1 MKFKIVVILSALFT
15 ATGCFSLDTDVEKFF
30 STGASSAAT
39 LPADQIYPKGQLFP
53 FSFYSTGGGSE
64 KKRGELLPEGEML
77 ADQKEIIDA
86 GVTMIGP
93 QYELNSRIV
102 ADASKY
108 KVKGVYTIIPV
119 IDGREVTKEYLKEL
133 NAKKEPLDMAKLR
146 ESVSN
151 IVSKVAG
158 SKEIAWWDI
167 TPEELRPWVQQEV
180 LLLKTAT
187 EAIKQ
192 ADPEKRPVFMYYPG
206 HYNGKAMG
214 KLAVYLDIIGKGMYT
229 NYSSMKNTR
238 SWCRWTIEQEI
249 EAIKLSE
256 NKNAIPV
263 AVTEMFQQPPATE
276 VKLIDSWIRHDV
288 YSSLIAGAKGV
299 LIFSASKRPGFAAR
313 KEYLSSYLRVCH
325 ELNGHLKLGQV
336 FLFCTPM
343 NDITLTITDGP
354 QTVPFKYKAA
364 GVDTTYPSVSMANIA
379 YNNSR
384 YVFLVNSSDKQV
396 EAVVGGLVYGSGVT
410 IEDLFAVNE
419 KFTAPEG
426 DFSVKLEPLETKA
439 FRIYNAQP

>member
-1 MKFKIVVILSALFT
+1 MKFNNVVMLSVLFA
-15 ATGCFSLDTDVEKFF
+15 ATGCSGLNTDVKKFF
-30 STGASSAAT
+30 STGANPAST

-64 KKRGELLPEGEML
+64 KKRGELLPEAELL

-93 QYELNSRIV
+93 QYELNNRIA
-102 ADASKY
+102 ADAAKY

-119 IDGREVTKEYLKEL
+119 IDGKEVTKEYLKEI
-133 NAKKEPLDMAKLR
+133 NARKEPLDIEKLR
-146 ESVSN
+146 QSVSD
-151 IVSKVAG
+151 IVSKAGG

-167 TPEELRPWVQQEV
+167 TPEELRPWVPQEL

-192 ADPEKRPVFMYYPG
+192 ADPEKRPVFMYFPG

-229 NYSSMKNTR
+229 NYSSMKNSR

-249 EAIKLSE
+249 EAIKLSG
-256 NKNAIPV
+256 NKNSIPV
-263 AVTEMFQQPPATE
+263 AVTEMFQQPPAAE
-276 VKLIDSWIRHDV
+276 VKLIDSWVRYDV
-288 YSSLIAGAKGV
+288 YSALIAGAKGV
-299 LIFSASKRPGFAAR
+299 LIFSASKRPDFSAR
-313 KEYLSSYLRVCH
+313 KEYLNAYFKVCRD
-325 ELNGHLKLGQV
+325 LNGPLKLGQV
-336 FLFCTPM
+336 FLFGAPM

-354 QTVPFKYKAA
+354 QTVPFKYKTA
-364 GVDTTYPSVSMANIA
+364 GADITYPAVSMANIA
-379 YNNSR
+379 YNSSR
-384 YVFLVNSSDKQV
+384 YIFLVNSSDKQI

-410 IEDLFAVNE
+410 IEDLFAGSE

-426 DFSVKLEPLETKA
+426 DFSIKLEPLEAKA